1 MEGFVLHILKL
12 NILAAVVVLS
22 VRLLCVFLK
31 NKLTARWKYLVWLVL
46 SVTLLFP
53 VRLPEE
59 LSLFRMPVRLPA
71 KELSLSPP
79 PISETTPGQELTQG
93 TDSTWNTPSGH
104 TAPTVTQAEFVD
116 HTARTAASSD
126 RRSKTAASS
135 LFLILWLSVAL
146 VVILFEGFSYF
157 FSMKKLRRMSIPAH
171 NRQTREIYTSVCRTK
186 HIACP
191 PALNQNAGLSTPL
204 LAGLWKTQLYLPSV
218 GYSPEELRLIF
229 HHELSHYL
237 HRDLWYKM
245 LLRVCATIYWF
256 NL

>member
-79 PISETTPGQELTQG
+79 PISETAPGQELTQG
-93 TDSTWNTPSGH
+93 TDSKWNTPSGH

-126 RRSKTAASS
+126 RRSKTAASGTAFIDSVLESLPPASS
-135 LFLILWLSVAL
+135 LFLILWLGVAL

-157 FSMKKLRRMSIPAH
+157 FSMKKDAP
-171 NRQTREIYTSVCRTK
+171 NCCRTS
-186 HIACP
+186 
-191 PALNQNAGLSTPL
+191 ST
-204 LAGLWKTQLYLPSV
+204 
-218 GYSPEELRLIF
+218 
-229 HHELSHYL
+229 
-237 HRDLWYKM
+237 
-245 LLRVCATIYWF
+245 
-256 NL
+256 